1 MQDDFEALR
10 PAHALLEHAF
20 DVQALC
26 LAHFSVLLVL
36 AISTSCVQ
44 WVIAMLAD
52 ANIWESSYKQTV
64 KFI

>member
-52 ANIWESSYKQTV
+52 ANI
-64 KFI
+64 